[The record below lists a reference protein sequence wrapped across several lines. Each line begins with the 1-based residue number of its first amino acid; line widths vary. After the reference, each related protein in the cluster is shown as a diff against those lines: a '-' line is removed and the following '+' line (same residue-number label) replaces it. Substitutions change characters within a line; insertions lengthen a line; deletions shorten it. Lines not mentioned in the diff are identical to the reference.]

1 MINVEELAEMFAG
14 RSYDI
19 AEVHRFVIQP
29 DNILRGYK
37 TTRHGLLFPIRG
49 EARLQVDD
57 ATYDLQPG
65 AIFHSPPNKLLN
77 SHVTSQSVY
86 EYYLVLY
93 RLDNQQDTDSAH
105 TCDTHFRL
113 EPGVHSRV
121 HEHLAMLHQHMHSPG
136 GIGKLRA
143 KELFLGIMHQV
154 LVGCKHRESGESGYP
169 PDKTAIEEAVAYI
182 NGHYMHPLTLGELSE
197 LHAMS
202 PKRFSYFF
210 HKYTG
215 FRPIDYVIHYRMER
229 ASELLKIG
237 QFPIRDIAGSV
248 GYSNPLYFSRIF
260 KKKFGLSPSA
270 YSEKQEHEHL

>member
-1 MINVEELAEMFAG
+1 MIDVDELAEMFAG
-14 RSYDI
+14 GSYDI

-29 DNILRGYK
+29 GNVLRGYK
-37 TTRHGLLFPIRG
+37 TMKHGLLFPVRG
-49 EARLQVDD
+49 EARIRVDN
-57 ATYDLQPG
+57 ATYDLQAG
-65 AIFHSPPNKLLN
+65 SIFHSPPNKLLHA
-77 SHVTSQSVY
+77 HVTSQSEY
-86 EYYLVLY
+86 EYYTVLY
-93 RLDNQQDTDSAH
+93 RFNNLYDTDSPS
-105 TCDTHFRL
+105 TFDTHFRL
-113 EPGVHSRV
+113 EPGVHSRI
-121 HEHLAMLHQHMHSPG
+121 HEHLAMLLHHMHSTG
-136 GIGKLRA
+136 GIGKLRV

-154 LVGCKHRESGESGYP
+154 FVGCKHRESGGSDYP
-169 PDKTAIEEAVAYI
+169 PDKKAIEEAVSYI
-182 NGHYMHPLTLGELSE
+182 NGHYMDPLTLDELSE

-237 QFPIRDIAGSV
+237 EFPIGDIAGSV

-270 YSEKQEHEHL
+270 YSQKQEHENL